1 MSGEICSI
9 LTRASNCSLC
19 CLFSE
24 VTLSEEGYG
33 LVVDGYQGRMYDH
46 DIISVE
52 RETATVTALKP
63 GHATLTVTH
72 NSIRENCVFH

>member
-1 MSGEICSI
+1 MSGEICYI
-9 LTRASNCSLC
+9 LPPVSYCSLS
-19 CLFSE
+19 CLFVE

-33 LVVDGYQGRMYDH
+33 LVVDGYKGRMYDH

-72 NSIRENCVFH
+72 NSIRHNCVFH